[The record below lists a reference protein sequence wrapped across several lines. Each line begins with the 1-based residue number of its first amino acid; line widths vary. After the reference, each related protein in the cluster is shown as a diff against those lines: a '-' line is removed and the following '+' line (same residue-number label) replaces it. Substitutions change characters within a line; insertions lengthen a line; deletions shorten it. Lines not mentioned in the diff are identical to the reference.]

1 MKRFLHSNGAA
12 GNLFYLTVA
21 LFLAFFIYMGA
32 AEGVSVERSEPPV
45 GYEIL
50 SVEALLT
57 MDDAAPVG
65 LRKTYTFAA
74 QEGTLCFNIAHHE
87 IRVWVEGESV
97 YTLVGDAGNR
107 IAKNV
112 SSNWC
117 YLDFHREDVGKTIT
131 VELTPLFADAMGK
144 NPEFWFGDHFTMV
157 AGVVRQ
163 ELVSVVLAAVCIL
176 LGLFVLGV
184 YIYFR
189 FFTRTKTRTTS
200 YLGIFSMA
208 LGLWKLTDL
217 RCMTMLFPEYSL
229 ALGYISVGALFL
241 TGVGLMLH
249 FSTLFH
255 ENRRKLPLALS
266 LVGCLVCLA
275 ILAMQVFGFGE
286 IRQNLMYSHILLITA
301 IALVPVGALL
311 NRLIHK
317 EWGVRRSW
325 RLLLLILLGISVDLL
340 GFYRHNNTS
349 AVSFSVVGFILYLM
363 VVFFGSVLESSRN
376 AYTDSH
382 TGLVNRTRWNEL
394 LRGDIQLPKSYAML
408 VLDLNGLKRVNDTL
422 GHDAGDLMI
431 FRLSSILRNTLPRTS
446 VICRWGGDEF
456 TAVVPNVDRNQL
468 EYWLQKLVSATESYN
483 SATPDLPIHF
493 AIGAALSTEHP
504 ALSPEELFRFA
515 DEEMYKNKRSLYAN
529 R

>member
-1 MKRFLHSNGAA
+1 MKGILHIKGVAQK
-12 GNLFYLTVA
+12 LFFLTVA
-21 LFLAFFIYMGA
+21 LFAVFFIYMNA
-32 AEGVSVERSEPPV
+32 AERVSVTQAEPPRS
-45 GYEIL
+45 Y
-50 SVEALLT
+50 SVISSEVTLVNDET
-57 MDDAAPVG
+57 APVG
-65 LRKTYTFAA
+65 VRKVYEIAA
-74 QEGTLCFNIAHHE
+74 QDGTLCFNIAHHE
-87 IRVWVEGESV
+87 IRVWLDGEPI
-97 YTLVGDAGNR
+97 YTLVGAESNR
-107 IAKNV
+107 VAKNV

-117 YLDFHREDVGKTIT
+117 YLDFDREDVGKTIT
-131 VELTPLFADAMGK
+131 VELTPLFSDAMGK
-144 NPEFWFGDHFTMV
+144 NPEFWMGDHFAM
-157 AGVVRQ
+157 ASGLVRQ
-163 ELVSVVLAAVCIL
+163 ELVSMMLSALCIL

-189 FFTRTKTRTTS
+189 FFTRTKTAATS

-217 RCMTMLFPEYSL
+217 RSMTLLMPEYAL
-229 ALGYISVGALFL
+229 ALGYISVGSLFL
-241 TGVGLMLH
+241 TGVSLMLH
-249 FSTLFH
+249 FSTLFY
-255 ENRRKLPLALS
+255 EERRKLPLALS
-266 LVGCLVCLA
+266 CVGSVVCLA

-286 IRQNLMYSHILLITA
+286 IRQNLIYSHILLIA
-301 IALVPVGALL
+301 AVALVPVAALL
-311 NRLIHK
+311 NRIFCK

-349 AVSFSVVGFILYLM
+349 TVSFSVVGFIVYLM
-363 VVFFGSVLESSRN
+363 VVFFGSILDSSRN

-382 TGLVNRTRWNEL
+382 TGLVNRTRWNEM

-422 GHDAGDLMI
+422 GHEAGDLMI

-446 VICRWGGDEF
+446 LICRWGGDEF
-456 TAVVPNVDRNQL
+456 TAVLPDVDRTKL
-468 EYWLQKLVSATESYN
+468 EYWLQKLISATESYN

-504 ALSPEELFRFA
+504 ELSAEALFRFA
-515 DEEMYKNKRSLYAN
+515 DEEMYKNKRSLYAD